1 MKRIVTVQD
10 ISCVGKCSL
19 TVALPVI
26 SAMGVEAS
34 VIPTAVL
41 SNHTA
46 FSDFTFHDL
55 TNQIEPVTKMWKSQG
70 ITFDAIYTGYL
81 GSVKQIELMQTL
93 FEDFK
98 TDENIVIVDPA
109 MADYGNLYKGFT
121 QDFADEMTKLCGMA
135 DVIVPNLT
143 EACYMLKIPYIGDN
157 YSKELIQQILIALSE
172 KGCKYCVLTGVS
184 LQDDRLGVM
193 SYNSE
198 TGEFFEYYTEKLPN
212 SFHGTG
218 DVFASA
224 FTGALM
230 QNGITKE
237 KALEIAVDFTV
248 DCIRATLENKEYHW
262 YGVDFETAM
271 PKLIDRLRNIKN

>member
-26 SAMGVEAS
+26 SAMGVETA

-41 SNHTA
+41 SCHTA
-46 FSDFTFHDL
+46 FPDFTFCDL
-55 TNQIEPVTKMWKSQG
+55 TSQIEPVTKMWKSQG

-81 GSVKQIELMQTL
+81 GSVKQIELMQAL
-93 FEDFK
+93 FKDFK
-98 TDENIVIVDPA
+98 TDNNIVVVDPA

-121 QDFADEMTKLCGMA
+121 QSFADKMTSLCAMA

-143 EACYMLKIPYIGDN
+143 EACYMLKIPYIGDD
-157 YSKELIQQILIALSE
+157 YSKEDIEHILIKLSQL
-172 KGCKYCVLTGVS
+172 GCKYCVLTGVS
-184 LQDDRLGVM
+184 LQSDKYGVM
-193 SYNSE
+193 AYNSE
-198 TGEFFEYYTEKLPN
+198 RNEFFEYYTEKLPN

-218 DVFASA
+218 DIFASA

-230 QNGITKE
+230 QDGISKE

-248 DCIRATLENKEYHW
+248 DCIRATLKNENYHW

-271 PKLIDRLRNIKN
+271 PKLIERLKSIKE